1 MNAGSNVAQ
10 WCQKDFNQKVVKA
23 KSIANQE
30 ARTKLYKEPR
40 KFSMTVLPGTR
51 GPCHDLSGAM
61 SAKVQ
66 GYKIDP
72 LGEIFSVRF
81 LSSRI
86 FLC

>member
-1 MNAGSNVAQ
+1 MLGRMSRNGVRKISTRKLLKQNLLQ
-10 WCQKDFNQKVVKA
+10 IKR
-23 KSIANQE
+23 
-30 ARTKLYKEPR
+30 RTKLYKEPR